1 MTTDE
6 LKDKIRVIIKK
17 YQDKPLLAP
26 QATPEYDE
34 LVRFPELK
42 RVLTDLL
49 SPEYNSFITSLDW
62 VAPMPTTF
70 RINLQNN
77 QEFYLI
83 YGKRSWIAQV
93 EGKKYYLV
101 NIPEEQHA
109 VEAIARILRYGAKE
123 EPSTENDGFEDF
135 ETSAPPTSKSE
146 PTPETPTEETPA

>member
-6 LKDKIRVIIKK
+6 LKDKIRAIIKK
-17 YQDKPLLAP
+17 YQDKPLLSPSESA
-26 QATPEYDE
+26 EYDE

-42 RVLTDLL
+42 QVLTDIL
-49 SPEYNSFITSLDW
+49 SPEYHNFISSIDW

-101 NIPEEQHA
+101 NIPEEEHA
-109 VEAIARILRYGAKE
+109 VEAISRILRYGSKE
-123 EPSTENDGFEDF
+123 EPSEENDGFKDF
-135 ETSAPPTSKSE
+135 ETSPPPTE
-146 PTPETPTEETPA
+146 TPAEETPETPEK

>member
-42 RVLTDLL
+42 HVLTDLL
-49 SPEYNSFITSLDW
+49 SPEYNNFITSIDW
-62 VAPMPTTF
+62 VAPMPTTY

-93 EGKKYYLV
+93 ESKKYYLV

-135 ETSAPPTSKSE
+135 ETSAPPPTKPE
-146 PTPETPTEETPA
+146 PTPETPPEETPA

>member
-1 MTTDE
+1 MTADE
-6 LKDKIRVIIKK
+6 LKDKIRSIIKK

-49 SPEYNSFITSLDW
+49 SPEYHNFISSIDW

-83 YGKRSWIAQV
+83 YGKRSWVAQV

-101 NIPEEQHA
+101 NLPEEQHA
-109 VEAIARILRYGAKE
+109 IEALSRILRYGAKE
-123 EPSTENDGFEDF
+123 EPSEDNEGFKDF
-135 ETSAPPTSKSE
+135 ETSAPPTDK
-146 PTPETPTEETPA
+146 TPSETPPEETPA

>member
-1 MTTDE
+1 MTADE

-93 EGKKYYLV
+93 EGKKYYLL
-101 NIPEEQHA
+101 NLPEEERAAQ
-109 VEAIARILRYGAKE
+109 AISRILRYGVKD
-123 EPSTENDGFEDF
+123 EPTDGNGADLDSTE
-135 ETSAPPTSKSE
+135 
-146 PTPETPTEETPA
+146 TPAETPPAETPEETPA

>member
-1 MTTDE
+1 MTADE

-93 EGKKYYLV
+93 ESKKYYLV

-109 VEAIARILRYGAKE
+109 IEAIARILRYGAKE

-135 ETSAPPTSKSE
+135 ETSTPT
-146 PTPETPTEETPA
+146 TPETPPETTPEETPT